1 MRKTKI
7 VCTIGPVSESM
18 EMMEKLVKAG
28 MDVIRLN
35 FSHGDYKEHGDR
47 IKTIRAINEKLGTHV
62 GVLADTK
69 GPEIRIGT
77 MENGGVEFKTGDLVT
92 VTVDEV
98 IGTKEKFQI
107 VCPELFED
115 VDVDTKLLVDDGK
128 ITMTVVERV
137 GNDLV
142 CRIENSG
149 IIKTKKGINVPNIAL
164 SMPFISE
171 KDDADIRFAAKNDCD
186 FLAASFVRR
195 ASDIQEIRKI
205 LAEEGNDHMEII
217 AKIENQEG
225 FDNLEEILEASD
237 GVMVARGD
245 LGVEVSLQLVPMY
258 QKEMIAMAN
267 RMGKPVVTA
276 THMLESM
283 TGNPRPT
290 RAEASDVANAV
301 MDGSDAIMLSGES
314 AAGLYPVESV
324 TTMATIA
331 DATESI
337 LDYQKYVLR
346 NSEFTSRTI
355 NEAIG
360 IAVSESCLTLDNVSC
375 VMAFTETGGT
385 PKRLCRFRPK
395 APLIAATNSEH
406 TARKMSLYWG
416 VYPVLDNDIID
427 ADLYDETASRIA
439 AKLDFPKG
447 SKMIITAG
455 WRAGHGNTN
464 TMFITEVE

>member
-18 EMMEKLVKAG
+18 EMMEELVKAG
-28 MDVIRLN
+28 MNVIRLN
-35 FSHGDYKEHGDR
+35 FSHGDHKEHGDR
-47 IKTIRAINEKLGTHV
+47 IKTIRAINEKLGTNV

-69 GPEIRIGT
+69 GPEIRIGI

-98 IGTKEKFQI
+98 VGTKDKFQI
-107 VCPELFED
+107 VCPELFDD
-115 VDVDTKLLVDDGK
+115 VDVNTKLLVDDGK

-195 ASDIQEIRKI
+195 ASDIDEIRKI
-205 LAEEGNDHMEII
+205 LAEEGNEHMEII

-258 QKEMIAMAN
+258 QKEMISMAN
-267 RMGKPVVTA
+267 KMGKPVVTA

-331 DATESI
+331 EATESI
-337 LDYQKYVLR
+337 LDYQKYVQR

-395 APLIAATNSEH
+395 APLIAATNSEK

-416 VYPVLDNDIID
+416 VYPVIDNDIID
-427 ADLYDETASRIA
+427 ADLYDETAARIA
-439 AKLDFPKG
+439 TKLDLPKG
-447 SKMIITAG
+447 SKMIIAAG

>member
-7 VCTIGPVSESM
+7 ICTIGPVSEPM

-28 MDVIRLN
+28 MNVIRLN
-35 FSHGDYKEHGDR
+35 FSHGDHEEHGAR
-47 IKTIRAINEKLGTHV
+47 IKTLRAINEKLGTNV
-62 GVLADTK
+62 AILVDTK
-69 GPEIRIGT
+69 GPEIRIGI
-77 MENGGVEFKTGDLVT
+77 MENDGVEFKTGDIVT
-92 VTVDEV
+92 VTVDKV
-98 IGTKEKFQI
+98 LGTKDKFQI
-107 VCPELFED
+107 VCPELFAD
-115 VDVDTKLLVDDGK
+115 ANVDTKLLVDDGK
-128 ITMTVVERV
+128 ITMTVIKKD

-149 IIKTKKGINVPNIAL
+149 IIKTKKGINVPNVAL

-171 KDDADIRFAAKNDCD
+171 KDDADIRFAARNDCD

-195 ASDIQEIRKI
+195 ASDIHEIRKI
-205 LAEEGNDHMEII
+205 LAEEGNDNIEII

-225 FDNLEEILEASD
+225 FDNLEEIIEASD

-258 QKEMIAMAN
+258 QKEMIRMAN
-267 RMGKPVVTA
+267 KMGKPVVTA

-331 DATESI
+331 EVTESI
-337 LDYQKYVLR
+337 LDYQMYTRR

-375 VMAFTETGGT
+375 IMAFTETGGT
-385 PKRLCRFRPK
+385 PKRLCRFRPL
-395 APLIAATNSEH
+395 APIIAATNSVQ
-406 TARKMSLYWG
+406 TARKMSIYWG
-416 VYPVLDNDIID
+416 VYPVLDDDIID
-427 ADLYDETASRIA
+427 ADLYDKTAGRIA
-439 AKLDFPKG
+439 NKLDLPKG